1 MLSDK
6 NWFAIEIA
14 SSLSIDGE
22 LTGTSTLDNLKVLKI
37 PITNIRAIPIIF
49 GFKTLEAD
57 GTVLTTSGSSAI
69 FFSGGVGTKPSFN
82 DEESTSDHFWCFI
95 LKYKITSKGINP
107 PTTVINLSKMYPEE
121 YQIGNENN
129 TTSYT

>member
-1 MLSDK
+1 M
-6 NWFAIEIA
+6 
-14 SSLSIDGE
+14 SIDGE

-57 GTVLTTSGSSAI
+57 GTVLMTSGSSAV

-82 DEESTSDHFWCFI
+82 DEESTSDHF
-95 LKYKITSKGINP
+95 
-107 PTTVINLSKMYPEE
+107 
-121 YQIGNENN
+121 
-129 TTSYT
+129 